1 MRKITAIQYFKERK
15 NTMNRDW
22 IKVFLAGFIEVIW
35 VAGLKY
41 SDSWYEW
48 LITIITLCVSFYL
61 LIGATKRLPVSTVY
75 AVFTG
80 LGAAGTVISEIL
92 IFNEPFQ
99 LIKILLIIVLV
110 AGVIGLKTLSDDKKE
125 EAAH

>member
-1 MRKITAIQYFKERK
+1 MVYHPIIKERK
-15 NTMNRDW
+15 NIMNRDW

-48 LITIITLCVSFYL
+48 LITIITICVSFYL

-92 IFNEPFQ
+92 FFNEPFQ
-99 LIKILLIIVLV
+99 LIKILLILVLV
-110 AGVIGLKTLSDDKKE
+110 AGVIGLKTLSNDKKE

>member
-1 MRKITAIQYFKERK
+1 
-15 NTMNRDW
+15 MNRDW

-48 LITIITLCVSFYL
+48 LITIITICVSFYL

-92 IFNEPFQ
+92 FFNEPFQ
-99 LIKILLIIVLV
+99 LIKILLILVLV
-110 AGVIGLKTLSDDKKE
+110 TGVIGLKTLSNDKKE